1 MRSDKQRGTY
11 LRFIDLTTKYHIT
24 RDRLYSAISISCILI
39 VSAAGVLVT
48 KTVLDNQAQNDRL
61 RRQQEAERLAAATTE
76 SVEETTETTVIETE
90 DLSVVPVIPTSSS
103 ESSDTEGSSE
113 DTEETSDEEET
124 TSEQTT
130 EATTEATTT
139 TTAGPVESELYMTVY
154 ADGELNLRTGPGTEY
169 DLVRVLAPG
178 DAIDVVAVTD
188 NGWYRTYNGN
198 YVASSHTT
206 TTPPAAPSTVP
217 QTEAT
222 AAPTAAP
229 TTAAPVETQGPAPAG
244 STTTCTITFYGPQ
257 PLGDGTYSTTTAT
270 GSTCTQGRTC
280 AADWS
285 IYPPGT
291 VIYIANDPLG
301 GDGYYTVEDRGPG
314 VNGNHIDIY
323 VDDVSAYSTTSR
335 DVSVA

>member
-1 MRSDKQRGTY
+1 M
-11 LRFIDLTTKYHIT
+11 RFIDLTTKYHIT
-24 RDRLYSAISISCILI
+24 RDRLYSAISISCILV

-48 KTVLDNQAQNDRL
+48 KTALDAQAQSDRL
-61 RRQQEAERLAAATTE
+61 KRQEQAERLAAATTE
-76 SVEETTETTVIETE
+76 SVEETTSATVTVVETE
-90 DLSVVPVIPTSSS
+90 AMALSPVIPTSETSETESS
-103 ESSDTEGSSE
+103 EEGDTS
-113 DTEETSDEEET
+113 EETSYSEET
-124 TSEQTT
+124 TTAEQTT
-130 EATTEATTT
+130 TTTEATTT
-139 TTAGPVESELYMTVY
+139 AGHTETELYMTVY

-169 DLVRVLAPG
+169 ELVRVLAPG

-198 YVASSHTT
+198 YVSSSHTT

-229 TTAAPVETQGPAPAG
+229 TTAAPAETQGPAPAG
-244 STTTCTITFYGPQ
+244 SSSSCTITFYGPQ

-270 GSTCTQGRTC
+270 GTTCSQGRTC

-314 VNGNHIDIY
+314 VTGNHIDIY

>member
-11 LRFIDLTTKYHIT
+11 LRFIDLTTKYNIT
-24 RDRLYSAISISCILI
+24 RDRVYTAISISCILI

-48 KTVLDNQAQNDRL
+48 KTVLDNQAQKDRL
-61 RRQQEAERLAAATTE
+61 KRQQQAERLAAATTE
-76 SVEETTETTVIETE
+76 SVEETTTVTVTLTE
-90 DLSVVPVIPTSSS
+90 DLALAPSIPTAAASAE
-103 ESSDTEGSSE
+103 ESSDTEESSE
-113 DTEETSDEEET
+113 DTEETSYSEET
-124 TSEQTT
+124 TAEQTT
-130 EATTEATTT
+130 TTQAT
-139 TTAGPVESELYMTVY
+139 TTAGPTESELYMTVY

-198 YVASSHTT
+198 YVSSSHTT
-206 TTPPAAPSTVP
+206 TTPPVAPSTVP

-285 IYPPGT
+285 IYPAGT

-335 DVSVA
+335 EVSVA